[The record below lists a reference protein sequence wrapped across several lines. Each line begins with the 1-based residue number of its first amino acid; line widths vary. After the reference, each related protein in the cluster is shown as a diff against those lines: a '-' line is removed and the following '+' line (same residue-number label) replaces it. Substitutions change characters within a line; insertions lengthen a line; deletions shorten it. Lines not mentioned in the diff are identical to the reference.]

1 MHQPEAKVLWVWLVA
16 VLQALVLMWCW
27 ASAAAGHHW
36 VPVSTDGGPWAA
48 HSHWFLF
55 PLHSGYEMVWNRGP
69 IWTCEKERVQHLAE
83 DSEVWHVI
91 CYSQG
96 CFKMPVGLLVR
107 DVPSQQPIWG
117 VVSCTCLWEDCNVSH
132 VHVATYSGGAG
143 LLEWLLSPRFKASLP
158 AIELSWIVNVL
169 LQTVLR

>member
-1 MHQPEAKVLWVWLVA
+1 MGLIGRCVASFGADVVLSIGSSWASLSACSHRWRAMSRSLSLIFVSPTLWVWNGMKPRANMNV
-16 VLQALVLMWCW
+16 WK
-27 ASAAAGHHW
+27 GEG
-36 VPVSTDGGPWAA
+36 ST
-48 HSHWFLF
+48 SC
-55 PLHSGYEMVWNRGP
+55 RGFRSM
-69 IWTCEKERVQHLAE
+69 T
-83 DSEVWHVI
+83 
-91 CYSQG
+91 YSQG

-117 VVSCTCLWEDCNVSH
+117 VVSCTCLWEDCNMSH

-169 LQTVLR
+169 VQTVLR